1 MSDSSKH
8 IDFDRLVDLVED
20 RLTPTQRSESMVHIA
35 GCIHCEEEL
44 RRVDQVV
51 HLMTTDRTPDA
62 PRDIVAYAV
71 NIFSSRAKSPLE
83 SLKRRILAA
92 LSFDSSLNQVPA
104 FGVRSGQTGSRQLIY
119 TAEENDIDLRLT
131 MSDEMW
137 VVTGQVLREEC
148 GGGRV
153 ELEGLSGSA
162 AAALNEMCEFT
173 LPAVPSGK
181 YLLRVHMK
189 DVEVEIPQLELSA

>member
-1 MSDSSKH
+1 
-8 IDFDRLVDLVED
+8 
-20 RLTPTQRSESMVHIA
+20 
-35 GCIHCEEEL
+35 
-44 RRVDQVV
+44 
-51 HLMTTDRTPDA
+51 MTTDRTPDA

-71 NIFSSRAKSPLE
+71 NIFSGRAKSPLE

-92 LSFDSSLNQVPA
+92 LSFDSSMNQVPA

-119 TAEENDIDLRLT
+119 TAEENDIDVRLT
-131 MSDEMW
+131 KSDEMW
-137 VVTGQVLREEC
+137 IVTGQVLREEC
-148 GGGRV
+148 AGGRV

>member
-1 MSDSSKH
+1 
-8 IDFDRLVDLVED
+8 
-20 RLTPTQRSESMVHIA
+20 MVHIA
-35 GCIHCEEEL
+35 GCSHCEKEL
-44 RRVDQVV
+44 RRVDEVI
-51 HLMTTDRTPDA
+51 HLMTTDRMPDA
-62 PRDIVAYAV
+62 PRDIVAHAV

-92 LSFDSSLNQVPA
+92 LSFDSSMNQVPA

-131 MSDEMW
+131 KSDEMW
-137 VVTGQVLREEC
+137 VVTGQILREEC
-148 GGGRV
+148 AGGRV
-153 ELEGLSGSA
+153 ELEGLGGSA
-162 AAALNEMCEFT
+162 AAALNKMCEFT

-181 YLLRVHMK
+181 YLRRVHMA

>member
-8 IDFDRLVDLVED
+8 IDFDKLVDLVED

-35 GCIHCEEEL
+35 GCSHCEEEL
-44 RRVDQVV
+44 RRVDQVI
-51 HLMTTDRTPDA
+51 HLMTSDRTPDA

-92 LSFDSSLNQVPA
+92 LSFDSSMNQVPA

-119 TAEENDIDLRLT
+119 SAEENDIDLRLT
-131 MSDEMW
+131 KSDEMW
-137 VVTGQVLREEC
+137 VVTGQILREEC
-148 GGGRV
+148 AGGRV
-153 ELEGLSGSA
+153 ELEGLGGSA

-181 YLLRVHMK
+181 YLLRVHMA